1 MRCNAD
7 TLILYLEEMMED
19 KIAIYS
25 KNLEISDRTHDYVIS
40 KIGKV
45 DRFLQDID
53 EIRVDLSHMK
63 NARNAA
69 DRYSSQITIRG
80 KGYILRT
87 EEKADDLSVAIDA
100 SMDKMMRQIERFK
113 GKRARGR
120 GDGKSVAETLPAE
133 MDHSIDLEKEEAPR
147 ITRHKKFAVLPMSE
161 EEAIEQMQLT
171 AHDDFFV
178 FYNADKAAINILYK
192 RSDDTYGVIEPEI
205 A

>member
-1 MRCNAD
+1 
-7 TLILYLEEMMED
+7 MED
-19 KIAIYS
+19 KVAIYG
-25 KNLEISDRTHDYVIS
+25 KNIEISERISDYVTA

-45 DRFLQDID
+45 DRFLTDID
-53 EIRVDLSHMK
+53 EVRVDLAHMK

-87 EEKADDLSVAIDA
+87 EETADDLSAAVDM
-100 SMDKMMRQIERFK
+100 SMDKMTRQIERFK

-120 GDGKSVAETLPAE
+120 GDGRSVAETLPPE
-133 MDHSIDLEKEEAPR
+133 MDHSIDMEKEEEPR
-147 ITRHKKFAVLPMSE
+147 ISRHKKFAVLPMSE
-161 EEAIEQMQLT
+161 LEAIEQMQLT
-171 AHDDFFV
+171 SHDDFFV

-192 RSDDTYGVIEPEI
+192 RNDGTYGVIEPEI

>member
-1 MRCNAD
+1 
-7 TLILYLEEMMED
+7 MED
-19 KIAIYS
+19 KIAIYG
-25 KNLEISDRTHDYVIS
+25 KNLEISDRINDYVMKKIS
-40 KIGKV
+40 KV

-53 EIRVDLSHMK
+53 EVRVDLSHMR

-69 DRYSSQITIRG
+69 DRYVSQITIRG

-87 EEKADDLSVAIDA
+87 EEKADDLSAAVDA
-100 SMDKMMRQIERFK
+100 SADKMMRQIERFK

-120 GDGKSVAETLPAE
+120 GDGTSVAETIPVE
-133 MDHSIDLEKEEAPR
+133 HDHSIDTEKAPEQPL

-161 EEAIEQMQLT
+161 LEAVEQMQLT
-171 AHDDFFV
+171 SHDDFFV

-192 RSDDTYGVIEPEI
+192 RDDGTYGVIEPEI

>member
-1 MRCNAD
+1 
-7 TLILYLEEMMED
+7 MED

-25 KNLEISDRTHDYVIS
+25 KNLEISDRTHDYVIN

-45 DRFLQDID
+45 DRFLADID

-120 GDGKSVAETLPAE
+120 GDGKSVAETLPVE
-133 MDHSIDLEKEEAPR
+133 MDHSIDLEKEEMPR
-147 ITRHKKFAVLPMSE
+147 ITRHKKFAVLPMNE

>member
-1 MRCNAD
+1 
-7 TLILYLEEMMED
+7 MMED

-25 KNLEISDRTHDYVIS
+25 KNLEISDRTHDYVVN

-45 DRFLQDID
+45 DRFLSDID

>member
-1 MRCNAD
+1 
-7 TLILYLEEMMED
+7 MED
-19 KIAIYS
+19 KIAIYG
-25 KNLEISDRTHDYVIS
+25 KNLEISDRISDYVTA

-87 EEKADDLSVAIDA
+87 EESADDLSAAVDT
-100 SMDKMMRQIERFK
+100 SMDKMSRQIERFK

-120 GDGKSVAETLPAE
+120 GDGTSVSQTIPAE
-133 MDHSIDLEKEEAPR
+133 LDHSIDLERDSDEPV
-147 ITRHKKFAVLPMSE
+147 IVRHKKFAVLPMSE
-161 EEAIEQMQLT
+161 LEAVDQMQLS
-171 AHDDFFV
+171 AHDNFFV

-192 RSDDTYGVIEPEI
+192 RNDGTYGVIEPEI

>member
-1 MRCNAD
+1 
-7 TLILYLEEMMED
+7 MED

-25 KNLEISDRTHDYVIS
+25 KNLEISDRTHDYVIN

-87 EEKADDLSVAIDA
+87 
-100 SMDKMMRQIERFK
+100 
-113 GKRARGR
+113 
-120 GDGKSVAETLPAE
+120 
-133 MDHSIDLEKEEAPR
+133 
-147 ITRHKKFAVLPMSE
+147 
-161 EEAIEQMQLT
+161 
-171 AHDDFFV
+171 
-178 FYNADKAAINILYK
+178 
-192 RSDDTYGVIEPEI
+192 
-205 A
+205 

>member
-1 MRCNAD
+1 
-7 TLILYLEEMMED
+7 MED
-19 KIAIYS
+19 KIAIYG
-25 KNLEISDRTHDYVIS
+25 KNLDISDRISEYVNK

-45 DRFLQDID
+45 DRYLQDID
-53 EIRVDLSHMK
+53 EVRVDLSHMK

-69 DRYSSQITIRG
+69 DRYVSQITIRG

-87 EEKADDLSVAIDA
+87 EEKADDLSVAVDA

-120 GDGKSVAETLPAE
+120 GDGTSVAETLPAE
-133 MDHSIDLEKEEAPR
+133 HDHSVDFDQAPET
-147 ITRHKKFAVLPMSE
+147 IISRHKKFAVLPMSE
-161 EEAIEQMQLT
+161 LEAVEQMQLSS
-171 AHDDFFV
+171 HDNFFV

-192 RSDDTYGVIEPEI
+192 RDDGTYGVIEPEI

>member
-1 MRCNAD
+1 
-7 TLILYLEEMMED
+7 MED
-19 KIAIYS
+19 KIAIYG
-25 KNLEISDRTHDYVIS
+25 KNLEISDRITDYVYK

-53 EIRVDLSHMK
+53 EVRVDLSHMK

-69 DRYSSQITIRG
+69 DRYISQITIRG

-87 EEKADDLSVAIDA
+87 EEKADDIAVAIDA

-113 GKRARGR
+113 GKRTRGR
-120 GDGKSVAETLPAE
+120 GDGTSVAETLPAE
-133 MDHSIDLEKEEAPR
+133 LDHSVDLDKQEEPV
-147 ITRHKKFAVLPMSE
+147 ISRHKKFPVLPMSE
-161 EEAIEQMQLT
+161 MEAVEQMQLSS
-171 AHDDFFV
+171 HDNFFV

-192 RSDDTYGVIEPEI
+192 RDDGTYGVIEPEI

>member
-1 MRCNAD
+1 
-7 TLILYLEEMMED
+7 MED
-19 KIAIYS
+19 KIAIYG
-25 KNLEISDRTHDYVIS
+25 KNIEISDRIHDYVIS

-87 EEKADDLSVAIDA
+87 EETADDLSAAVDA
-100 SMDKMMRQIERFK
+100 SMDKMTRQIERFK

-120 GDGKSVAETLPAE
+120 GDGTAVSQTLPADQ
-133 MDHSIDLEKEEAPR
+133 DHSIDLDANEEQPV
-147 ITRHKKFAVLPMSE
+147 IVRHKKFAVLPMSE
-161 EEAIEQMQLT
+161 LEAVDQMQLSS
-171 AHDDFFV
+171 HDNFFV
-178 FYNADKAAINILYK
+178 FYNADTAGINILYK
-192 RSDDTYGVIEPEI
+192 RSDGTYGVIEPEI

>member
-1 MRCNAD
+1 
-7 TLILYLEEMMED
+7 MED
-19 KIAIYS
+19 KIAIYG
-25 KNLEISDRTHDYVIS
+25 KNLEISDRISDYVTA

-87 EEKADDLSVAIDA
+87 GESADDLSAAVDA
-100 SMDKMMRQIERFK
+100 SMDKMSRQIERFK

-120 GDGKSVAETLPAE
+120 GDGTSVSQTIPVEL
-133 MDHSIDLEKEEAPR
+133 DHSIDLEKDAEEPVIVR
-147 ITRHKKFAVLPMSE
+147 RKKFAVLPMSE
-161 EEAIEQMQLT
+161 LEAIDQMQLS
-171 AHDDFFV
+171 AHDNFFV

-192 RSDDTYGVIEPEI
+192 RNDGTYGVIEPEI

>member
-1 MRCNAD
+1 
-7 TLILYLEEMMED
+7 MMED

-25 KNLEISDRTHDYVIS
+25 KNLEISDRTHDYVIN

-45 DRFLQDID
+45 DRFLSDID

-80 KGYILRT
+80 KGFILRT

-171 AHDDFFV
+171 AHNDFFV

>member
-1 MRCNAD
+1 
-7 TLILYLEEMMED
+7 MED
-19 KIAIYS
+19 KIAIYG
-25 KNLEISDRTHDYVIS
+25 KNLEISDRIHDYVIQ

-87 EEKADDLSVAIDA
+87 EEKADDLSAAVDS
-100 SMDKMMRQIERFK
+100 SMDKMTRQIERFK

-120 GDGKSVAETLPAE
+120 GDGTAVHQTLPAE
-133 MDHSIDLEKEEAPR
+133 MDHSIDLDKEETPR
-147 ITRHKKFAVLPMSE
+147 VTRHKKFAVLPMTE
-161 EEAIEQMQLT
+161 LEAIEQMQLT

-178 FYNADKAAINILYK
+178 FYNADTAAINILYK

>member
-1 MRCNAD
+1 MQ
-7 TLILYLEEMMED
+7 D
-19 KIAIYS
+19 KIAIYG
-25 KNLEISDRTHDYVIS
+25 KNLDISDRINDYVVQKVS
-40 KIGKV
+40 KV

-69 DRYSSQITIRG
+69 DRYASQITIRG

-87 EEKADDLSVAIDA
+87 EEKADDLSAAFDS
-100 SMDKMMRQIERFK
+100 SMDKMSRQIERFK

-120 GDGKSVAETLPAE
+120 GDGTAVHQTLPAE
-133 MDHSIDLEKEEAPR
+133 MDHSIDLEKEEMPR

-161 EEAIEQMQLT
+161 MEAIEQMQLT
-171 AHDDFFV
+171 SHDDFFV
-178 FYNADKAAINILYK
+178 FYNADTAAINILYK
-192 RSDDTYGVIEPEI
+192 RSDDSYGVIEPEI

>member
-1 MRCNAD
+1 
-7 TLILYLEEMMED
+7 MED
-19 KIAIYS
+19 KIAIYG
-25 KNLEISDRTHDYVIS
+25 KNIEISDRISDYVMK

-53 EIRVDLSHMK
+53 EIRVDLSHMQ

-69 DRYSSQITIRG
+69 DRYASQITIRG

-87 EEKADDLSVAIDA
+87 EEQADDLSVAVDA

-120 GDGKSVAETLPAE
+120 GDGLSVAETLPAE
-133 MDHSIDLEKEEAPR
+133 QDHSIDLDKGADPV
-147 ITRHKKFAVLPMSE
+147 IVRHKKFAVLPMNE
-161 EEAIEQMQLT
+161 MEAVEQMQLSS
-171 AHDDFFV
+171 HDNFFV
-178 FYNADKAAINILYK
+178 FYNADTAAINILYK
-192 RSDDTYGVIEPEI
+192 RNDGTYGVIEPEI

>member
-1 MRCNAD
+1 
-7 TLILYLEEMMED
+7 MMED

-25 KNLEISDRTHDYVIS
+25 KNLEISDRTHDYVVN

-45 DRFLQDID
+45 DRFLSDID

-69 DRYSSQITIRG
+69 DRYSAQITIRG

-171 AHDDFFV
+171 AHNDFFV

>member
-1 MRCNAD
+1 
-7 TLILYLEEMMED
+7 MED

-147 ITRHKKFAVLPMSE
+147 ITRHKKFAVLPMTE
-161 EEAIEQMQLT
+161 MEAIEQMQLT

-178 FYNADKAAINILYK
+178 FYNADTAAINILYK
-192 RSDDTYGVIEPEI
+192 RSDDSYGVIEPEI

>member
-1 MRCNAD
+1 
-7 TLILYLEEMMED
+7 MED
-19 KIAIYS
+19 KIAIYG
-25 KNLEISDRTHDYVIS
+25 KNIEVSERISDYVNS

-45 DRFLQDID
+45 DRFLTDVD
-53 EIRVDLSHMK
+53 EVRVDLSHMK

-87 EEKADDLSVAIDA
+87 EETADDLS
-100 SMDKMMRQIERFK
+100 RQIERFK

-120 GDGKSVAETLPAE
+120 GDGRSVAETLPPE
-133 MDHSIDLEKEEAPR
+133 MDHSIDLEKEEEPR

-161 EEAIEQMQLT
+161 LEAIDQMQLT

-192 RSDDTYGVIEPEI
+192 RNDGTYGVIEPEI

>member
-1 MRCNAD
+1 
-7 TLILYLEEMMED
+7 MMED

-25 KNLEISDRTHDYVIS
+25 KNLEISDRTHDYVIN

-80 KGYILRT
+80 KGFILRT

-171 AHDDFFV
+171 AHNDFFV

>member
-1 MRCNAD
+1 
-7 TLILYLEEMMED
+7 MED
-19 KIAIYS
+19 YIAIYG
-25 KNLEISDRTHDYVIS
+25 KNIDISDRINDYVTA
-40 KIGKV
+40 KVGKV

-53 EIRVDLSHMK
+53 EIRVDLSHMA

-69 DRYSSQITIRG
+69 DRYSSQVTIRG

-87 EEKADDLSVAIDA
+87 EESADDLSAAVDA

-120 GDGKSVAETLPAE
+120 GDGTSVSETLPPE
-133 MDHSIDLEKEEAPR
+133 LDHSVDLEPDETPV
-147 ITRHKKFAVLPMSE
+147 ITRHKKFSVIPMTE
-161 EEAIEQMQLT
+161 LEAIEQAALT

-178 FYNADKAAINILYK
+178 FYNADTAGINILYK
-192 RSDDTYGVIEPEI
+192 RSDGTYGVLIPEV

>member
-1 MRCNAD
+1 
-7 TLILYLEEMMED
+7 MMED

-25 KNLEISDRTHDYVIS
+25 KNLEISDRTHDYVVN

-45 DRFLQDID
+45 DRFLSDID

-69 DRYSSQITIRG
+69 DRYSAQITIRG

>member
-69 DRYSSQITIRG
+69 DRYSSCGRKKKPMTFP
-80 KGYILRT
+80 
-87 EEKADDLSVAIDA
+87 SP
-100 SMDKMMRQIERFK
+100 SMH
-113 GKRARGR
+113 
-120 GDGKSVAETLPAE
+120 PW
-133 MDHSIDLEKEEAPR
+133 
-147 ITRHKKFAVLPMSE
+147 TR
-161 EEAIEQMQLT
+161 
-171 AHDDFFV
+171 
-178 FYNADKAAINILYK
+178 
-192 RSDDTYGVIEPEI
+192 
-205 A
+205 

>member
-1 MRCNAD
+1 
-7 TLILYLEEMMED
+7 MMED

-25 KNLEISDRTHDYVIS
+25 KNLEISDRTHDYVVN

-45 DRFLQDID
+45 DRFLSDID

-80 KGYILRT
+80 KGFILRT

>member
-1 MRCNAD
+1 
-7 TLILYLEEMMED
+7 MED
-19 KIAIYS
+19 KIAIYG
-25 KNLEISDRTHDYVIS
+25 KNIEISERISDYVTA

-45 DRFLQDID
+45 DRFLTDVD
-53 EIRVDLSHMK
+53 EVRVDLAHMK

-87 EEKADDLSVAIDA
+87 EETADDLSAAVDM
-100 SMDKMMRQIERFK
+100 SMDKMTRQIERFK

-120 GDGKSVAETLPAE
+120 GDGRSVAETLPPE
-133 MDHSIDLEKEEAPR
+133 MDHSIDMEKEEEPR

-161 EEAIEQMQLT
+161 LEAIEQMQLT
-171 AHDDFFV
+171 SHDDFFV

-192 RSDDTYGVIEPEI
+192 RNDGTYGVIEPEI

>member
-1 MRCNAD
+1 
-7 TLILYLEEMMED
+7 MED

-87 EEKADDLSVAIDA
+87 
-100 SMDKMMRQIERFK
+100 IERFK

>member
-25 KNLEISDRTHDYVIS
+25 KNLEISDRTHDYVIN

-171 AHDDFFV
+171 SHDDFFV

>member
-1 MRCNAD
+1 
-7 TLILYLEEMMED
+7 MMED

-25 KNLEISDRTHDYVIS
+25 KNLEISDRTHDYVVN

-45 DRFLQDID
+45 DRFLSDID

-171 AHDDFFV
+171 AHNDFFV

>member
-1 MRCNAD
+1 
-7 TLILYLEEMMED
+7 MMED

-25 KNLEISDRTHDYVIS
+25 KNLDISDRTHDYVIN

-45 DRFLQDID
+45 DRFLSDID

-87 EEKADDLSVAIDA
+87 EETADDLSAAVDM
-100 SMDKMMRQIERFK
+100 SMDKMTRQIERFK

-120 GDGKSVAETLPAE
+120 GDGRSVAETLPPE

-171 AHDDFFV
+171 AHNDFFV

>member
-1 MRCNAD
+1 
-7 TLILYLEEMMED
+7 MED
-19 KIAIYS
+19 KIAIYG
-25 KNLEISDRTHDYVIS
+25 KNIEISDRISDYVTA

-87 EEKADDLSVAIDA
+87 EENADDLSAAVDA
-100 SMDKMMRQIERFK
+100 SMDKMSRQIERFK

-120 GDGKSVAETLPAE
+120 GDGMALSQTIPAE
-133 MDHSIDLEKEEAPR
+133 LDHSIDLDKDAEQPVIVR
-147 ITRHKKFAVLPMSE
+147 RKKFAVLPMSE
-161 EEAIEQMQLT
+161 LEAIDQMQLS
-171 AHDDFFV
+171 AHDNFFV

-192 RSDDTYGVIEPEI
+192 RNDGTYGVIEPEI

>member
-1 MRCNAD
+1 MTAQ
-7 TLILYLEEMMED
+7 ILKILEVIMED
-19 KIAIYS
+19 KIAIYG
-25 KNLEISDRTHDYVIS
+25 KNLEISDRINDYVVQKVS
-40 KIGKV
+40 KI

-69 DRYSSQITIRG
+69 DRYASQITIRG
-80 KGYILRT
+80 KGFILRT
-87 EEKADDLSVAIDA
+87 EEKADDLSAAFDS
-100 SMDKMMRQIERFK
+100 SMDKMTRQIERFK

-120 GDGKSVAETLPAE
+120 GDGTALHETIPAE

-161 EEAIEQMQLT
+161 MEAIEQMQLT

-178 FYNADKAAINILYK
+178 FYNADTAAINILYK

>member
-1 MRCNAD
+1 M
-7 TLILYLEEMMED
+7 LED

-25 KNLEISDRTHDYVIS
+25 KNLEISDRTHDYVVN

-45 DRFLQDID
+45 DRFLSDID

-69 DRYSSQITIRG
+69 DRYSAQITIRG

>member
-1 MRCNAD
+1 M
-7 TLILYLEEMMED
+7 EEIMED
-19 KIAIYS
+19 KIAIYG
-25 KNLEISDRTHDYVIS
+25 KNLEISDRISDYVTA

-87 EEKADDLSVAIDA
+87 EESADDLSAAVDT
-100 SMDKMMRQIERFK
+100 SMDKMSRQIERFK

-120 GDGKSVAETLPAE
+120 GDGTSVSQTIPAE
-133 MDHSIDLEKEEAPR
+133 LDHSIDLERDSDEPV
-147 ITRHKKFAVLPMSE
+147 IVRHKKFAVLPMSE
-161 EEAIEQMQLT
+161 LEAVDQMQLS
-171 AHDDFFV
+171 AHDNFFV

-192 RSDDTYGVIEPEI
+192 RNDGTYGVIEPEI